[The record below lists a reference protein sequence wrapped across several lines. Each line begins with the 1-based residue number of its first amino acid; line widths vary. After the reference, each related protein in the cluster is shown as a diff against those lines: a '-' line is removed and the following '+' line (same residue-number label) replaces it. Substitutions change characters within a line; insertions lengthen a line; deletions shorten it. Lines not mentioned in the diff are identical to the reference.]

1 MSVPPR
7 DERLRFDSA
16 AVLALCRAWVCCF
29 FTPRLLQMA
38 RSPLCL
44 AILLAGWQLQG
55 VISCDCSWTNNGE
68 NCGNRDDTVCWPV
81 CCPNSCN
88 AGGWA
93 VAYSAQRCHMS
104 NGVRR
109 ISCDG
114 PSMHQC
120 GTRLSA
126 PHNFVGRGYHS
137 VRIKAAPGPGVVT
150 TFYLSNNGG
159 LYDKTKTHPWV
170 ELDFEIMGNM
180 AGPGGQSR
188 IWTNMFTGI
197 AVEHNQWIIV
207 PFDVTQDYHEYGFD
221 LGDNSISFKVD
232 GVAYRTTDIQNYDD
246 VRASIWSTNFQEFV
260 SVWGQSSQDPGEG
273 VPDFQN
279 AMGLLDANP
288 YGFPRYAEAFARPLV
303 QHAASKQLFQG
314 WAAQE
319 WRDWVAGPDGSRW
332 CENKRYEADRIVDW
346 MVCNWGLQNMCRG
359 SGVLDV
365 GGEPGFLASALLARG
380 VGVTVVDPTWRITGK
395 AHASND
401 CTWLRKRRCPEQHT
415 TIRLRSVQSP
425 VEHEVG
431 SATSAAFANTK
442 HRKQRQIA
450 RFYYCCNDE
459 RNHHSRNVCCCHHY
473 YYDDD

>member
-1 MSVPPR
+1 
-7 DERLRFDSA
+7 LA
-16 AVLALCRAWVCCF
+16 QAVLALCRAWVCCF

-288 YGFPRYAEAFARPLV
+288 YGFPRYAEV
-303 QHAASKQLFQG
+303 
-314 WAAQE
+314 
-319 WRDWVAGPDGSRW
+319 
-332 CENKRYEADRIVDW
+332 I
-346 MVCNWGLQNMCRG
+346 M
-359 SGVLDV
+359 
-365 GGEPGFLASALLARG
+365 
-380 VGVTVVDPTWRITGK
+380 
-395 AHASND
+395 
-401 CTWLRKRRCPEQHT
+401 
-415 TIRLRSVQSP
+415 
-425 VEHEVG
+425 
-431 SATSAAFANTK
+431 
-442 HRKQRQIA
+442 
-450 RFYYCCNDE
+450 
-459 RNHHSRNVCCCHHY
+459 
-473 YYDDD
+473 